1 MAVHSA
7 ALMAETT
14 VESELMKAVVSA
26 VEKVEMTAHSELM
39 MVVASVADWVDRKD
53 ASLVVGMA
61 VHWVAVTVET
71 TVD

>member
-1 MAVHSA
+1 
-7 ALMAETT
+7 MAETT

-61 VHWVAVTVET
+61 VHWVAVKVET